1 MESSCCPYNRH
12 QITDFFS
19 GNDSKWYF
27 LLKLFNHKNMKMSEG
42 WLWKSEIWFKNVKQT
57 LYPTGPFIL
66 YSFNGLIG
74 NVQICNCLF
83 LRMFYRENE
92 ENLIQ
97 IIRKLIKKKGVFSLS
112 KKHYYNIY
120 SIKWHQTYTA
130 ATFQKW
136 LKKPIS

>member
-19 GNDSKWYF
+19 GNDIFCLNCLITKTWRWVKVGCEN
-27 LLKLFNHKNMKMSEG
+27 LKSG
-42 WLWKSEIWFKNVKQT
+42 FKNVKQT
-57 LYPTGPFIL
+57 LYSTGPFIL

-97 IIRKLIKKKGVFSLS
+97 IIRKLIKKKVFSVCQ
-112 KKHYYNIY
+112 KNIITTFILLND
-120 SIKWHQTYTA
+120 IKLTQQLLFRNDWRNQ
-130 ATFQKW
+130 
-136 LKKPIS
+136 